1 MGLCYDQGIGV
12 NVDIETAIYWYEKAA
27 KKGNAIGQTNLG
39 ACYWTKAENG
49 MVKNYEN
56 AFYWYQKAADQG
68 YAEAQCRLG
77 SCYDQG
83 KGVTQDKIKAKFWY
97 KKAADQGHV
106 QARLL
111 LSLSN

>member
-1 MGLCYDQGIGV
+1 
-12 NVDIETAIYWYEKAA
+12 
-27 KKGNAIGQTNLG
+27 
-39 ACYWTKAENG
+39 
-49 MVKNYEN
+49 MVKNYED
-56 AFYWYQKAADQG
+56 AIYWYQKAADQG

-83 KGVTQDKIKAKFWY
+83 KGVTQDKIKAKSWY
-97 KKAADQGHV
+97 KKAADQGHI